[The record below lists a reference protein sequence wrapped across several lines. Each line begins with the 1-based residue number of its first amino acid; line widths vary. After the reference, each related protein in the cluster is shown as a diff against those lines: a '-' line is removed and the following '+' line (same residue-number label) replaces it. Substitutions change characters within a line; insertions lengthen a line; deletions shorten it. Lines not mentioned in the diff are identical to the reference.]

1 MTAGLAEPLS
11 SKIRG
16 EVRFDDV
23 VRMLYLIDASVCK
36 KKKPELILPRAKDD
50 VVELV
55 RRAVKQGVF
64 ILSRG
69 G

>member
-1 MTAGLAEPLS
+1 MVADLADPLS

-23 VRMLYLIDASVCK
+23 ARMLYRIDASIYK
-36 KKKPELILPRAKDD
+36 MKPLELVLPRDEDD

-55 RRAVKQGVF
+55 R
-64 ILSRG
+64 
-69 G
+69 

>member
-23 VRMLYLIDASVCK
+23 ARMLHRIDASMYET
-36 KKKPELILPRAKDD
+36 KPLDLVLPRDEDD

-55 RRAVKQGVF
+55 R
-64 ILSRG
+64 
-69 G
+69 